1 MNAEE
6 KKMTFQD
13 EVSSVTGHSSWPP
26 HVQIMCFFL
35 RMLMFLHG
43 FGPFVHLGNIH
54 RKSLKLQ
61 QSERNSRLSAVT
73 ACTGNRKRLFVCH
86 DPFDC
91 HHIGFVRLCILNYG
105 G

>member
-13 EVSSVTGHSSWPP
+13 ELSSVTGHPSWPP
-26 HVQIMCFFL
+26 HAKIMWVFL

-43 FGPFVHLGNIH
+43 FGPFVQLGN

-61 QSERNSRLSAVT
+61 QSERNSRRSAVT

-91 HHIGFVRLCILNYG
+91 HHIGFVRLRILNYG